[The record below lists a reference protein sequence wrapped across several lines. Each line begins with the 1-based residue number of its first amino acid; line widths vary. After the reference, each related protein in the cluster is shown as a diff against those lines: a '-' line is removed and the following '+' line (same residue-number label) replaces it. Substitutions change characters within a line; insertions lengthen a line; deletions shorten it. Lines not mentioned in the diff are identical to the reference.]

1 MAALTWDGRNVLTAV
16 SCVLVAGLCG
26 FPLLYLM
33 VEGVGSADVGLWVS
47 SGALLAR
54 SLGLGAAAALL
65 ATILGGVAALALHE
79 CPRRWKGVLLVVLV
93 IPVLLPSYIHALTW
107 SNLLSG
113 SHWLR
118 RSLAPRSSPTG
129 WAVSVWVLAVSYYPI
144 ALLLILAALRRWDER
159 FTWSAWANGR
169 GPNGVG
175 ELRRRY
181 LRAPVLT
188 GVFVI
193 FLLAFADFAV
203 PDYFQLPTY
212 ATEIFVQISGYLDTS
227 RAMALVLPVLAVSAL
242 LFWALARASGR
253 LTLTSSYG
261 TSVMVPSAKVDPGPS
276 WRACGTGLLLAGVLV
291 AVPLGNLLHMA
302 REPRVIG
309 IALEMV
315 WPDAVAGYALALP
328 TAALAVVIGLFSAY
342 AAQRSSLRAAQWI
355 RVVPAA
361 LFAVPA
367 SLLGLLTIRV
377 WNQSSALGWAYDC
390 GLALLLALLARW
402 LPVSLEI
409 LLSGWRQVGR
419 PQEEAAHANGIPWAR
434 ALYRVL
440 LPQLRPALS
449 LAFLLTT
456 IFAFNELTLVT
467 LLAPPGMSTLPLRVF
482 QTVHYGPESLLA
494 AICLWHL
501 AFLLVPAAA
510 LLAVSRRW
518 LGRWMDQQDVAT
530 QRAFEISR

>member
-1 MAALTWDGRNVLTAV
+1 MAALTWDSRNVLAAV
-16 SCVLVAGLCG
+16 CGALIAGLCG
-26 FPLLYLM
+26 IPLLYLI
-33 VEGVGSADVGLWVS
+33 VEGLRGADVRLWVP

-65 ATILGGVAALALHE
+65 ATILGGVAALALHD
-79 CPRRWKGVLLVVLV
+79 CQRRWKGALLVVLV
-93 IPVLLPSYIHALTW
+93 IPLLLPSYIHALTW
-107 SNLLSG
+107 SNLVSG
-113 SHWLR
+113 SHWLQ
-118 RSLAPRSSPTG
+118 RSLAPRSSP
-129 WAVSVWVLAVSYYPI
+129 SVWVLAVSYYPI
-144 ALLLILAALRRWDER
+144 ALLLVLAALRRWDER

-169 GPNGVG
+169 GPGGVG

-181 LRAPVLT
+181 LRTPVLT

-193 FLLAFADFAV
+193 SLLAFADFAV

-212 ATEIFVQISGYLDTS
+212 ATEIFVQISAYLDTS

-261 TSVMVPSAKVDPGPS
+261 TNVIVPSPKVALGPS
-276 WRACGTGLLLAGVLV
+276 LRACGIGLLLATVLV
-291 AVPLGNLLHMA
+291 ALPLGNLLRMA
-302 REPRVIG
+302 RGPHVIEK
-309 IALEMV
+309 ALEMV

-328 TAALAVVIGLFSAY
+328 TAALAVLIGLFSAY
-342 AAQRSSLRAAQWI
+342 VAQRSPLRAAQWI

-367 SLLGLLTIRV
+367 SLLGLLSIRV

-419 PQEEAAHANGIPWAR
+419 PQEEAAHANGIPWGR
-434 ALYRVL
+434 ALYRIL

-456 IFAFNELTLVT
+456 VFVFNELTLVT

-530 QRAFEISR
+530 QRGFEIPR